1 MIQLKY
7 FGAIAEKT
15 GSNEEE
21 IPFLDISLKQLID
34 ELNQKYHLDNLSFSV
49 AVNQK
54 IIDKKADYIIG
65 KNDIIALLPPFAG
78 G

>member
-1 MIQLKY
+1 MIAIKY

-15 GSNEEE
+15 NSQGEKISFSN
-21 IPFLDISLKQLID
+21 LSLHELLALLEQKYQ
-34 ELNQKYHLDNLSFSV
+34 LNQLSFSV

-54 IIDKKADYIIG
+54 IVQDTVNYIL
-65 KNDIIALLPPFAG
+65 KSNDTVALLPPFAG

>member
-1 MIQLKY
+1 MITVKY

-15 GSNEEE
+15 GSQAEDFSFSDMPLHYLLSALE
-21 IPFLDISLKQLID
+21 
-34 ELNQKYHLDNLSFSV
+34 QKYQFGNLSFSV
-49 AVNQK
+49 AINQK
-54 IIDKKADYIIG
+54 IIQDTLEYQLK

>member
-1 MIQLKY
+1 MIAIKY

-15 GSNEEE
+15 NSHGEE
-21 IPFLDISLKQLID
+21 ISFSDLTLDQLLDSLGQKYQLKQ
-34 ELNQKYHLDNLSFSV
+34 LSFSV

-54 IIDKKADYIIG
+54 IIQDTANYIL
-65 KNDIIALLPPFAG
+65 KSKDIVALLPPFAG

>member
-7 FGAIAEKT
+7 FGAIAEQTK
-15 GSNEEE
+15 SNEEE
-21 IPFLDISLKQLID
+21 IPFFEISLKQLID
-34 ELNQKYHLDNLSFSV
+34 ELQQKYQLTKLPFCV

-54 IIDKKADYIIG
+54 IVHDLSLLELED
-65 KNDIIALLPPFAG
+65 NDIIALLPPFAG

>member
-1 MIQLKY
+1 MVNVKY

-15 GSNEEE
+15 KLQGEA
-21 IPFLDISLKQLID
+21 IPCSDLSLQELLDGLS
-34 ELNQKYHLDNLSFSV
+34 QKYDLVSLSFSI

-54 IIDKKADYIIG
+54 IVQDTQNYMLIS
-65 KNDIIALLPPFAG
+65 NDVVALLPPFAG

>member
-1 MIQLKY
+1 MIAIKY

-15 GSNEEE
+15 NRQGEE
-21 IPFLDISLKQLID
+21 ISFSNSTLHQLLVSL
-34 ELNQKYHLDNLSFSV
+34 EQKYQLNELSFSV

-54 IIDKKADYIIG
+54 IVQDTVNYIL
-65 KNDIIALLPPFAG
+65 KSNDTVALLPPFAG

>member
-1 MIQLKY
+1 MIAIKY

-15 GSNEEE
+15 NSHGEE
-21 IPFLDISLKQLID
+21 ISFSNLTLHQLLLSL
-34 ELNQKYHLDNLSFSV
+34 EQKYQLNELSFSV

-54 IIDKKADYIIG
+54 IVQDTANYIL
-65 KNDIIALLPPFAG
+65 KSNDIVALLPPFAG

>member
-15 GSNEEE
+15 GSKEEE

>member
-7 FGAIAEKT
+7 FGAITEKT
-15 GSNEEE
+15 GSNGEK
-21 IPFLDISLKQLID
+21 IPFSEISLKQLID
-34 ELNQKYHLDNLSFSV
+34 ELEQKYHLSNLSFSV

-54 IIDKKADYIIG
+54 IVQNIANLELKD
-65 KNDIIALLPPFAG
+65 NDIVAFLPPFAG

>member
-15 GSNEEE
+15 NCSDEKIVAADICLHQLLEELE
-21 IPFLDISLKQLID
+21 
-34 ELNQKYHLDNLSFSV
+34 QKYHLNNLSFSV

-54 IIDKKADYIIG
+54 IVKNVRILKLKD
-65 KNDIIALLPPFAG
+65 NDIVALLPPFAG

>member
-15 GSNEEE
+15 KSNGEE
-21 IPFLDISLKQLID
+21 IPFVEISLKQLID
-34 ELNQKYHLDNLSFSV
+34 ELEQKYHLNNLSFCV
-49 AVNQK
+49 AINQK
-54 IIDKKADYIIG
+54 IIDKKADYNIG